1 MTAARGS
8 ATGTRPDDPAL
19 ALYQELRLRGAASFD
34 EAVAE
39 LDLGPSERERCRRD
53 LLNLGLI
60 VPTGTEHDNGLAL
73 ASGSAPEAESDAVAV
88 VSPEMALIKLLE
100 SERGRLAEDLRHAEE
115 VNGRLESL
123 ATRFLRAEVLAPSA
137 EVEVE
142 VITDYRRIQQVLED
156 ITETVEHDLCALQTQ
171 LSHSREI
178 PERTLSRDRRQIARG
193 TRVRY
198 IVSST
203 SSGTPQGMEHLTAK
217 VAAGAEVRVA
227 ADLPMNMIIA
237 DGRFALVPMDPD
249 HHDAGAI
256 LARGPSLVR
265 SYRAWF
271 EQCWRS
277 AVPFEQ
283 RRGDQQDAASLTDQQ
298 RAILRM
304 LATGMKDE
312 QIARNLGVSLRTVSR
327 MLSELMQELGAS
339 SRFEA
344 GVRAMRLG
352 WVD

>member
-1 MTAARGS
+1 M
-8 ATGTRPDDPAL
+8 
-19 ALYQELRLRGAASFD
+19 
-34 EAVAE
+34 
-39 LDLGPSERERCRRD
+39 
-53 LLNLGLI
+53 
-60 VPTGTEHDNGLAL
+60 
-73 ASGSAPEAESDAVAV
+73 
-88 VSPEMALIKLLE
+88 
-100 SERGRLAEDLRHAEE
+100 
-115 VNGRLESL
+115 
-123 ATRFLRAEVLAPSA
+123 
-137 EVEVE
+137 
-142 VITDYRRIQQVLED
+142 
-156 ITETVEHDLCALQTQ
+156 EHDLCALQTQ
-171 LSHSREI
+171 ISHSREI

-203 SSGTPQGMEHLTAK
+203 SSGTPQGMEHLTEK

-265 SYRAWF
+265 SCRAWF

-339 SRFEA
+339 SHTPAPAVPPVPQEPVLHQPGPRSGSRFPGLSRCQA
-344 GVRAMRLG
+344 LRSWA
-352 WVD
+352 